1 MKHAIRLCD
10 KGLGKTCKDSLDC
23 KEIKPVN
30 PEGNQSWIF
39 IGRTDVEAEAPILW
53 PPDAKNWHIGKG
65 PGAGKDWRQKKGMT
79 EDDMV
84 GWHHW
89 LNGHE
94 FEQAQLAQCC
104 SRGGHKESDT
114 TEQLNNKRQKKIK
127 TILLLYFLVF
137 LIYWWLRRKKR
148 NTFFFF
154 SLKLTEGKLAPG
166 QKSKC
171 LHFIFF
177 PLSCMNEA
185 LNFRKGTK
193 TAPNQ
198 VQR

>member
-10 KGLGKTCKDSLDC
+10 KGLVKTCKDSLDF
-23 KEIKPVN
+23 KEIKPVH

-89 LNGHE
+89 LNGLE

-104 SRGGHKESDT
+104 SPGGHKESDT
-114 TEQLNNKRQKKIK
+114 TEQLNNKRHEKIK
-127 TILLLYFLVF
+127 TVLLLYFLVF

-148 NTFFFF
+148 NTFFFLETYRRETSPWSKKQMPAFHFFF
-154 SLKLTEGKLAPG
+154 S
-166 QKSKC
+166 
-171 LHFIFF
+171 
-177 PLSCMNEA
+177 LSCMNED